1 MRDFFCSLFIDNTKF
16 LMAQHKKLQ
25 CKSKLMFPEPVEPV
39 QESDY
44 RLNPFD
50 DVPMRLQKSVE
61 TKSKAATKSRINQL
75 TVGDVR
81 YIFTQLRGCKTL
93 DPNHTLWTGATAGR
107 FSLDYLLQSSSM
119 AGGEARKAKGR
130 LSKADES
137 IDTQVKVH
145 DGSDDDDDDDD
156 DDEYMSDDED
166 DDDDDDDEED
176 DGDEDDDE
184 VYDDEDDNNKDDA
197 NAMSVVSDER

>member
-25 CKSKLMFPEPVEPV
+25 CKSKLLFPEPVEPV

-119 AGGEARKAKGR
+119 AGGEARKAKSR
-130 LSKADES
+130 LSKADEI

-145 DGSDDDDDDDD
+145 DGSDDDD
-156 DDEYMSDDED
+156 EYMSEDED
-166 DDDDDDDEED
+166 EDDDDDDEED
-176 DGDEDDDE
+176 DGDEFDEDDDVDE
-184 VYDDEDDNNKDDA
+184 DDEDDSNKDDA
-197 NAMSVVSDER
+197 NAMSMVSDER